1 MDKINIEEN
10 ELKKLFDMIGL
21 KKKMF
26 FAFHASR
33 ELTVRISTSFL
44 PSLHCEFLDTDR
56 KSMNN
61 R

>member
-1 MDKINIEEN
+1 MQKTIMDKINIEEN

-33 ELTVRISTSFL
+33 ELTVRISMSFYTQFTL
-44 PSLHCEFLDTDR
+44 
-56 KSMNN
+56 
-61 R
+61 